1 MAEGVSL
8 ARRATCEATGTAIL
22 LTAIIGSAI
31 MAQRLAAGDG
41 ALSLLANALATGG
54 ALLAVI
60 AAFGPYSGGH
70 FNPLVTLSQ
79 AWQGKIPWRGVPVY
93 ILAQLAGAVTGVAIA
108 DLMFGDPV
116 FLASQH
122 ARAGAAQVFSET
134 VATFG
139 LVATISCCSRRASG
153 LVPFAVPAYIM
164 GAYWFTSS
172 TSFANPAVTI
182 ARSLSDS
189 FAGIRPVDVP
199 MFILAQIVGAAAA
212 TLLFQWLDPALV
224 ERSA

>member
-79 AWQGKIPWRGVPVY
+79 AWQGNIPWRGVPVY

-108 DLMFGDPV
+108 DLMFG
-116 FLASQH
+116 
-122 ARAGAAQVFSET
+122 AQVFSET

>member
-79 AWQGKIPWRGVPVY
+79 AWQGNIPWRGVPVY

-134 VATFG
+134 V
-139 LVATISCCSRRASG
+139 SRRGHGCGDRRPHVRRSGVPRIAACSSRSGSG
-153 LVPFAVPAYIM
+153 LQRNGGDI
-164 GAYWFTSS
+164 
-172 TSFANPAVTI
+172 
-182 ARSLSDS
+182 RSRGDDL
-189 FAGIRPVDVP
+189 VL
-199 MFILAQIVGAAAA
+199 LAQSLRTR
-212 TLLFQWLDPALV
+212 TLRGTGLHHGGLLV
-224 ERSA
+224 YLVDLVRQPRGHDRAFSLG